1 MGSQGHVVSAPPYSS
16 KEPINLIMGSWAGGG
31 TAGALTALIQPPR
44 VTRALGML
52 SAPAPLKYPQQE
64 TAISHQHA
72 KTAVT
77 SQHQGGT

>member
-1 MGSQGHVVSAPPYSS
+1 MGSQGHVESAPPYYS
-16 KEPINLIMGSWAGGG
+16 KEPHHGEVGGG
-31 TAGALTALIQPPR
+31 TTGALTALIQPPR

-52 SAPAPLKYPQQE
+52 RVPASLKYPQQE

>member
-1 MGSQGHVVSAPPYSS
+1 MGSQGHVESAPPYSS
-16 KEPINLIMGSWAGGG
+16 KEPINFIIGSWGGG
-31 TAGALTALIQPPR
+31 AAGALTALIQPPR

-64 TAISHQHA
+64 MAISHQHA